1 MSRFHSYLTTAIRL
15 IDTYHAGK
23 PFAHQLKYFFSS
35 EKKYGSRDRKIISSL
50 CYQYFRTS
58 HLLED
63 ISGVEEK
70 IISAVFLCEN
80 ESNDFLSI
88 IRPDW
93 NAQIQIPLE
102 NKFELL
108 KLTPE
113 KIFPFKQELSDEINK
128 ESFFLSFLKQPKLFI
143 RIRPG
148 KRTTVFKKLNE
159 AAIAFEESGEESL
172 FFSQNISLEN
182 VLKIN
187 RDIVVQ
193 DLNSQKVLDGIQWS
207 DLIKN
212 NELLDVW
219 DCCAASGGKSIL
231 LYDRVAGKIKL
242 TVSDIR
248 ETIIGNL
255 STRLADA
262 GIPLYKKFV
271 QDLSV
276 SAGLSRSDKYDV
288 VICDAP
294 CTGSGTWSRNPEQLH
309 SFKMNSLADF
319 SKTQQ
324 SIVLNV
330 LPQVK
335 ENGYLV
341 YITCSVFAKENEH
354 IVSFIQ
360 EKSNLQFIQMKYWKG
375 YDEGADTMFVAVFKR

>member
-15 IDTYHAGK
+15 IDSHHAGK
-23 PFAHQLKYFFSS
+23 PFAHHLKTFFSS

-63 ISGVEEK
+63 ISGFEEK

-80 ESNDFLSI
+80 ENNEFLAF

-93 NAQIQIPLE
+93 NVQIQIPLE
-102 NKFELL
+102 KKFELL
-108 KLTPE
+108 KLTYE
-113 KIFPFKQELSDEINK
+113 KIFPFKQELSAEIDK
-128 ESFFLSFLKQPKLFI
+128 GSFFLSFLKQPKLFI

-148 KRTTVFKKLNE
+148 KRVAVLKKLNE
-159 AAIAFEESGEESL
+159 AAMAYEEVGEDAL
-172 FFSQNISLEN
+172 IFSQNISLEN

-193 DLNSQKVLDGIQWS
+193 DVSSQKVFDGIQWS

-212 NELLDVW
+212 NESLDVW

-231 LYDRVAGKIKL
+231 LYDRLAGKIKL
-242 TVSDIR
+242 AVSDVR
-248 ETIIGNL
+248 KNIIQNL
-255 STRLADA
+255 KERLAQA
-262 GIPLYKKFV
+262 GVPVYKRFV
-271 QDLSV
+271 QDLSLN
-276 SAGLSRSDKYDV
+276 SGFSMSDKYDLV
-288 VICDAP
+288 VCDVP

-309 SFKMNSLADF
+309 SFHINSLADF
-319 SKTQQ
+319 SKLQE
-324 SIVLNV
+324 SIVLNI

-354 IVSFIQ
+354 IVAVIQ
-360 EKSNLQFIQMKYWKG
+360 DKSNLQLIQMKYLKG
-375 YDEGADTMFVAVFKR
+375 YDEGADTMFAAVFKR